1 MNYNTAIIAVYN
13 YVQLFHFFSFG
24 NSSIT
29 TKQSLRHWTRVK
41 MANEIIG
48 KVGYRQTIKLM
59 KGKAPQEAK
68 PVWDKSSL
76 GFIAAVHQW

>member
-1 MNYNTAIIAVYN
+1 MNYNTAVIAVYMFSCFI
-13 YVQLFHFFSFG
+13 LLSFG

-29 TKQSLRHWTRVK
+29 TKQSLCHWTRVK

-48 KVGYRQTIKLM
+48 KVGYTQTIKLM

-68 PVWDKSSL
+68 HVWDNSSL